1 MIYFNLP
8 DLGEG
13 LQEAE
18 LTTWT
23 IGVGDHVKQDQVI
36 VSVETA
42 KAIVDL
48 PSPQDGIIKQLFGQA
63 GDVIQ
68 VGDPLV
74 EFVEEQTETEDTGTV
89 VGEVKAGKT
98 VVTDPTF
105 SIHHSSSTGFKVT
118 PAVRA
123 LAASLHVNLALVKPS
138 GKNDTITAVDIHRIA
153 KLIDTAGEMI
163 PLKSVRRT
171 MSLVMSQAHSEVV
184 PVTLC
189 DDADIQN
196 WEQNEDI
203 TLRLIR
209 AIAHAC
215 QAEPSLNV
223 WYDSHALT
231 RIKHSHVDLGIA
243 VDTEHGLFVPV
254 LKDISNRPADDLR
267 EGLNTL
273 KTAVNS
279 RSIPPEQMR
288 GHTITLSNFGVFA
301 GRYANPIVVPPTVA
315 IIGAGKTRLEPV
327 FNKGQLEEHLKL
339 PLSITFDH
347 RVVTGGEAAR
357 FLATLLTDLNSPD

>member
-18 LTTWT
+18 LSSW
-23 IGVGDHVKQDQVI
+23 IIRSGDHVKQDQVI

-48 PSPQDGIIKQLFGQA
+48 PSPQDGIIKQIFGNP
-63 GDVIQ
+63 GDIIH

-74 EFVEEQTETEDTGTV
+74 EFMQEHDDSIDTGTV
-89 VGEVKAGKT
+89 VGEVKAGKS
-98 VVTDPTF
+98 VVTEPSL
-105 SIHHSSSTGFKVT
+105 SIHHTSAAGFKAT

-138 GKNDTITAVDIHRIA
+138 GKNDTITATDIHRIA
-153 KLIDTAGEMI
+153 KLIITAGEMI

-171 MSLVMSQAHSEVV
+171 MSLTMSQAHSEVV

-196 WEQNEDI
+196 WQAGEDI
-203 TLRLIR
+203 TLRMIR

-215 QAEPSLNV
+215 QAEPALNV

-254 LKDISNRPADDLR
+254 LKDIANRPAKDLR
-267 EGLNTL
+267 AGLNAL
-273 KTAVNS
+273 KAAVNS

-301 GRYANPIVVPPTVA
+301 GRYANPVVIPPTVA
-315 IIGAGKTRLEPV
+315 IIGAGKTRLELV
-327 FNKGQLEEHLKL
+327 LIKGHVEEHLKL

-357 FLATLLTDLNSPD
+357 FLAALLNDLHQAD

>member
-1 MIYFNLP
+1 MSYFNLP

-18 LTTWT
+18 LAKWNIT
-23 IGVGDHVKQDQVI
+23 VGDHVKQDQII

-48 PSPQDGIIKQLFGQA
+48 PSPQDGVIQHIFGST
-63 GDVIQ
+63 GDIIQ

-74 EFVEEQTETEDTGTV
+74 EFSENQTETIDTGTV

-98 VVTDPTF
+98 VVTEPTL
-105 SIHHSSSTGFKVT
+105 SINHSASAGFKAT

-123 LAASLHVNLALVKPS
+123 LASSLNIDLAMVKPS
-138 GKNDTITAVDIHRIA
+138 GKNNTITAVDIHRVKKI
-153 KLIDTAGEMI
+153 INTAGEMI

-171 MSLVMSQAHSEVV
+171 MSLAMSQAHSEVV
-184 PVTLC
+184 PVTIC

-196 WEQNEDI
+196 WKEAEDI

-209 AIAHAC
+209 AISLAC

-223 WYDSHALT
+223 WYDNHAQT

-243 VDTEHGLFVPV
+243 VDTQHGLFVPV
-254 LKDISNRPADDLR
+254 LKDIANRQPDDLR
-267 EGLNTL
+267 AGLNTM
-273 KTAVNS
+273 KKAVNS

-288 GHTITLSNFGVFA
+288 GHTITLSNFGIFA
-301 GRYANPIVVPPTVA
+301 GRYANPVVVPPTVA
-315 IIGAGKTRLEPV
+315 IVGAGKTRQEPV
-327 FNKGQLEEHLKL
+327 LKNGQLEEHCKL

-357 FLATLLTDLNSPD
+357 FLATLLTDLQHET